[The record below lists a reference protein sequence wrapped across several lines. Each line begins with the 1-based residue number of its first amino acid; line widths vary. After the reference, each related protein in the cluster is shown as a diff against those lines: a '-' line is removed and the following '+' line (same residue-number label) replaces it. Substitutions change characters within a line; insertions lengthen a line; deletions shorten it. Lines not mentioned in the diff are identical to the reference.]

1 MSERNLD
8 FDAVI
13 DRRGTKCL
21 KYDFAVQRGRPA
33 DVLPLWVADMDFKT
47 SSYIEDALIRQAQHA
62 IYGYTESDDAYFD
75 AVQHWMLT
83 RHGWQVEPAWLQ
95 KTPGIVFAIAVAV
108 RACTRPGDAVLIQ
121 QPVYYPFSEVILDNG
136 RRLVSSD
143 LVLDEKTGRY
153 QIDFADFEKKI
164 IENRVRL
171 FLLCSPHNPVGRVW
185 SREELQQLGRICRR
199 HGVIVFSDEIHAD
212 FVWQGQHQVFAAAD
226 PDFAAFTITAASPSK
241 TFNIAGLQVSNIFIP
256 DEALR
261 RQFRRAYNASG
272 YSQLNAAGLIAAE
285 AAYRDG
291 GVWYDAVKAYLKDNI
306 AYMREFIA
314 TRLPEL
320 RMIEPEGT
328 YLVWVDFRGL
338 GLDAAALEELILN
351 KAKLWLD
358 SGAIFGE
365 VGQGFQR
372 FNIACPRAILTKA
385 LTQLEGAVEACRKG
399 NL

>member
-108 RACTRPGDAVLIQ
+108 RACTMPGEAVLIQ

-164 IENRVRL
+164 IENKVRF

-212 FVWQGQHQVFAAAD
+212 FVWHG
-226 PDFAAFTITAASPSK
+226 
-241 TFNIAGLQVSNIFIP
+241 
-256 DEALR
+256 
-261 RQFRRAYNASG
+261 
-272 YSQLNAAGLIAAE
+272 
-285 AAYRDG
+285 
-291 GVWYDAVKAYLKDNI
+291 
-306 AYMREFIA
+306 
-314 TRLPEL
+314 
-320 RMIEPEGT
+320 
-328 YLVWVDFRGL
+328 
-338 GLDAAALEELILN
+338 
-351 KAKLWLD
+351 
-358 SGAIFGE
+358 
-365 VGQGFQR
+365 
-372 FNIACPRAILTKA
+372 
-385 LTQLEGAVEACRKG
+385 
-399 NL
+399 

>member
-21 KYDFAVQRGRPA
+21 KCDFAVQRGRPA

-75 AVQHWMLT
+75 AVQRWMLT

-108 RACTRPGDAVLIQ
+108 RACTMPGETVLIQ

-164 IENRVRL
+164 IKNKVRL

-185 SREELQQLGRICRR
+185 SREELQQLGHICRR

-212 FVWQGQHQVFAAAD
+212 FVWQGQHQVFATVD
-226 PDFAAFTITAASPSK
+226 PDFAAFTITATSPSK

-256 DEALR
+256 DAALR

-306 AYMREFIA
+306 AYMREFVA
-314 TRLPEL
+314 ARLPEL
-320 RMIEPEGT
+320 RMIEPEGP
-328 YLVWVDFRGL
+328 YLVWVNFRGL
-338 GLDAAALEELILN
+338 ALDAAALEELILN

-372 FNIACPRAILTKA
+372 FNIACPRATLTKA
-385 LTQLEGAVEACRKG
+385 LTQLEGAVDACRKG